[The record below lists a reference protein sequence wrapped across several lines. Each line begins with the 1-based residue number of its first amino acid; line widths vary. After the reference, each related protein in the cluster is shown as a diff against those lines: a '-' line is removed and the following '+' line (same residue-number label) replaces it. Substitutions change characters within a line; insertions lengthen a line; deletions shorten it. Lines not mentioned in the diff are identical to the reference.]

1 MEVKEIVAKLREL
14 ADLIEE
20 PETTEIDKEDVRII
34 MARKSSE
41 GKRLEVRKLIN
52 SYGVSH
58 LSDVPDEKLPEL
70 FKKVEAL

>member
-14 ADLIEE
+14 ADAIEE
-20 PETTEIDKEDVRII
+20 PETPKIDKEDVRII

-52 SYGVSH
+52 SYDASH

-70 FKKVEAL
+70 LKKVEAL